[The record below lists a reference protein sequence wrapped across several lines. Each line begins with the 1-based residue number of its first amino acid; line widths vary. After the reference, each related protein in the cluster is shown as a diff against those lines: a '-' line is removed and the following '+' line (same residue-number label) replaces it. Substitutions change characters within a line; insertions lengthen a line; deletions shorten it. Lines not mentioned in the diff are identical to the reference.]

1 MTDKSNKMNKNFEAG
16 MNPEDGTVRNPE
28 RQETTVQEKTPAS
41 PVKSGDAH
49 SGGRIKMLSPSTV
62 DKIAAGEVILRPVS
76 VVKELCEN
84 AFDAGASHIE
94 IEVEKGGKRLI
105 RIADD
110 GIGIRYNEVPLAF
123 QRHATSKISFPDD
136 LDVLTTLGFRGEA
149 LSSIAAVAEVELT
162 TRFREEEIGSRT
174 IFSGGVCLNH
184 AVAAYDRGT
193 EVRVS
198 DLFADVPVR
207 SKYLRKDDEEETQI
221 RRTAERLALSHPE
234 VAITYISDGKKIFR
248 TPGTGDLHAAAGAVL
263 GRSIAKNLHPFR
275 ADNEPMKLYGLIGD
289 LELRRSHRGLQI
301 FFVNGRCVKSPVL
314 TRAYEQAWEGL
325 LMKHQYPAGIICLEL
340 PPKMLDVNIHPQKT
354 EIRILNETLAV
365 LLFRQGIRN
374 ALKDL
379 DLTTGEA
386 GNTASDPQNRP
397 AAEDSRN
404 YTAVQ
409 IGSTVRALRGSEI
422 VPLED
427 ENSDS
432 EKTETEASPKR
443 EATEEQTAAAFA
455 KPVDLDALL
464 SEPEPDAPW
473 ISKYFPE
480 EKAAETESEYQ
491 GGAGRQKPSEEDTV
505 RIPAAAS
512 SAGSPETDDGIPENG
527 TAPISSGAT
536 GGGAVFETD
545 EADRRETESAEEAYE
560 RILAAYGPHRRRLDR
575 PDLTK
580 LKVAGRLFNTYILL
594 EDRDTLLMIDQHA
607 AHEAMLFEEFRQIF
621 SKRTGFPMQSLM
633 IPRQIAISKQEAEA
647 FEKHVAQIRSFG
659 FDAELFGEDRVAVR
673 AVPVILGE
681 PQDAGMILPVIALF
695 DSGTDAEQGLDRIIT
710 MSCKAA
716 VKGGQNLTDA
726 EIRRLTEGLME
737 LDNPYTCPHGRPVI
751 MKLNEHEL
759 RKLFKRIV

>member
-1 MTDKSNKMNKNFEAG
+1 MTDKTNKMNKNSEAG
-16 MNPEDGTVRNPE
+16 TDPKDEAVRNPE
-28 RQETTVQEKTPAS
+28 RRETPVQETEPVQ
-41 PVKSGDAH
+41 PVKSGD
-49 SGGRIKMLSPSTV
+49 SQIGGRIKMLSPATV

-84 AFDAGASHIE
+84 AFDAGASHVE

-162 TRFREEEIGSRT
+162 TRFRDEEIGSRT

-325 LMKHQYPAGIICLEL
+325 LMKHQYPAGIICLDL

-365 LLFRQGIRN
+365 LLFRQGIRS

-379 DLTTGEA
+379 DLTTG
-386 GNTASDPQNRP
+386 D
-397 AAEDSRN
+397 AENSPSELRNHPESEGSRN
-404 YTAVQ
+404 NTAVQ
-409 IGSTVRALRGSEI
+409 SGSSVMVPQGSDLSSAEH
-422 VPLED
+422 
-427 ENSDS
+427 ENAYSKG
-432 EKTETEASPKR
+432 EETEASPKR

-455 KPVDLDALL
+455 KPVDLEALL

-480 EKAAETESEYQ
+480 EKAAETQSEYH
-491 GGAGRQKPSEEDTV
+491 GGAGGQKPSGEAAART
-505 RIPAAAS
+505 PAAVLS
-512 SAGSPETDDGIPENG
+512 GSPETGHRTQENG
-527 TAPISSGAT
+527 TAPISSAAAD
-536 GGGAVFETD
+536 GGAVSETE

-560 RILAAYGPHRRRLDR
+560 RILAAYGPQRRRLDR

-633 IPRQIAISKQEAEA
+633 IPRQIAVSKQEAEA
-647 FEKHVAQIRSFG
+647 FEKHSGRIRSFG